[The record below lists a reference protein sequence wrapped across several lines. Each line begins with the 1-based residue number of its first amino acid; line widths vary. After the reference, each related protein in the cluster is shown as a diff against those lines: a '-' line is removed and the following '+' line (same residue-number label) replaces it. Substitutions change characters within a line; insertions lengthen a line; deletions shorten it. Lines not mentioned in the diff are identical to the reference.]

1 MLEATTSTNEILG
14 CPERQVRDVAAAL
27 PATDYPPDQI
37 RARVSAVRPIA
48 AWLVAWSAV
57 VAPAAAQQP
66 PPDATWMADVALDV
80 ERSITDA
87 GLGAIQGV
95 VVRDGRVY
103 AYGDVFRAE
112 PRVGVIREY
121 TEQLEPTGRVVWL
134 RRGGKPLIVHPT
146 GLTWH
151 DRWGTFLGDTIKSAD
166 PTRSRGV
173 IYRLDWERAWKAGD
187 LDKSIL
193 GVVEDDAAINGS
205 RPEFV
210 AVGGRPLLATA
221 DYGDVRPEIRLYDPA
236 ALLTAGRSSAPG
248 VVVHRVLCGPFNQNL
263 HWDARSGQLTC
274 VQNVVA
280 GRGWRLDVLDLTRA
294 VAAGRV
300 EEAGVRIRKLTFPSH
315 DELEGYWPLAER
327 RGLFAVARLRDNLF
341 TGGFRETEP
350 RPSPPEP
357 RRAGVEAVPAGGR
370 PGRAP

>member
-1 MLEATTSTNEILG
+1 MDFA
-14 CPERQVRDVAAAL
+14 
-27 PATDYPPDQI
+27 PDRI
-37 RARVSAVRPIA
+37 RACRSPARPIV
-48 AWLVAWSAV
+48 AWLVAWSV
-57 VAPAAAQQP
+57 LVFPAAAQQP
-66 PPDATWMADVALDV
+66 PPDATWIADAALDV

-87 GLGAIQGV
+87 GLGAVQGV
-95 VVRDGRVY
+95 VVRDGKVY

-151 DRWGTFLGDTIKSAD
+151 DRWGTFLGDTVKSAD

-173 IYRLDWERAWKAGD
+173 IYRLDWERAWKDGD
-187 LDKSIL
+187 LDEAVL
-193 GVVEDDAAINGS
+193 DVVEDDAAINGC

-236 ALLTAGRSSAPG
+236 ALLAAGRSSAPG
-248 VVVHRVLCGPFNQNL
+248 VVAHRVLCGPFNQNL
-263 HWDARSGQLTC
+263 HWDAESGQLTC
-274 VQNVVA
+274 VQNVIA

-294 VAAGRV
+294 VADGRVDGPGVRVRAADLPVARRAGGLLAAGRP
-300 EEAGVRIRKLTFPSH
+300 A
-315 DELEGYWPLAER
+315 
-327 RGLFAVARLRDNLF
+327 GLFAVARRRDNLF
-341 TGGFRETEP
+341 AGAFRETEP
-350 RPSPPEP
+350 RPSPPDK
-357 RRAGVEAVPAGGR
+357 
-370 PGRAP
+370 